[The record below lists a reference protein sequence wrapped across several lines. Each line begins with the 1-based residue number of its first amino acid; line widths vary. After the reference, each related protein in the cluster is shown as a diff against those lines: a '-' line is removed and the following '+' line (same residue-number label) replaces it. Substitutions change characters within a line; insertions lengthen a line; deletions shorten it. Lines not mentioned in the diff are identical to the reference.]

1 MFRRVRWRWAGAY
14 GLLVTAVFA
23 VTFFLLNRPTCLGSA
38 RCVQNTLAAGG
49 LVLGITA
56 VALTLFLLN
65 RFTGPIEALKV
76 MTHRLLNG
84 EQRAR
89 LIHYPHNEIGEFIQV
104 YNQLI
109 DKQSQTIVKLTE
121 ERDQLASVLA
131 YMADGVIIADDHGYV
146 RQINPAAMRLL
157 GATEKRALG
166 RPIAETL
173 RHHQLIGLWQRC
185 QRDGGE
191 QVAAVEVG
199 RDLFLQAV
207 VTPIIHQGSLVYLF
221 ILQDLTTIRR
231 LETVRRD
238 FISNL
243 SHELRTPL
251 ASLRAVV
258 ETLQDGALADPPA
271 ANRFLSRAEHE
282 VDTMTQMVEE
292 LLELSRIESGR
303 VPLRLSPT
311 TIHKLLQ
318 TPIERFRGQARRDDI
333 EITLEVADALPLVL
347 ADAERVQQ
355 VVNNLLHNALKFTP
369 KSGRITVQA
378 YHIDAAPPAVRRKVA
393 DALPCLVIA
402 VSDNGPGIAPE
413 DLPRIF
419 ERFYKSDRART
430 RGSSGTGLGLAIA
443 RHIVQAHNGRIWAES
458 KMGKGSTFYFNL
470 LIS

>member
-1 MFRRVRWRWAGAY
+1 M
-14 GLLVTAVFA
+14 
-23 VTFFLLNRPTCLGSA
+23 
-38 RCVQNTLAAGG
+38 
-49 LVLGITA
+49 
-56 VALTLFLLN
+56 
-65 RFTGPIEALKV
+65 
-76 MTHRLLNG
+76 
-84 EQRAR
+84 
-89 LIHYPHNEIGEFIQV
+89 
-104 YNQLI
+104 I
-109 DKQSQTIVKLTE
+109 DEQSQTISQLTE

-157 GATEKRALG
+157 AATEKKALG

-185 QRDGGE
+185 QRAGGE

-303 VPLRLSPT
+303 VPLRLSAT
-311 TIHKLLQ
+311 AVAQLVQ
-318 TPIERFRGQARRDDI
+318 TPIERFRNQARRDDI
-333 EITLEVADALPLVL
+333 EIALQIADGLPPVL
-347 ADAERVQQ
+347 ADAARVQQ
-355 VVNNLLHNALKFTP
+355 VVNNLIHNALKFTP
-369 KSGRITVQA
+369 KSGRITVRA
-378 YHIDAAPPAVRRKVA
+378 CHVDDAPPAVRRKVA
-393 DALPCLVIA
+393 DALPCVIIA